1 MSKETLLQLV
11 ERLRKAGQRY
21 HDYTYINMVAGVKLC
36 PAAPGGE
43 AGAPCMCGANEH
55 NKKCDAAAKA
65 LVAEIEDRKNCLS
78 AEEKLAAVLKAVDPV
93 MEKFYSDAEGEKER
107 TTLQDA
113 IQHLGDVIE
122 GIGDPE

>member
-11 ERLRKAGQRY
+11 ERLREAGQRY

-55 NKKCDAAAKA
+55 NKKCDAAAKS
-65 LVAEIEDRKNCLS
+65 LVAKIERVEAKSKARRDWVVAAMETVEACPEENC
-78 AEEKLAAVLKAVDPV
+78 EHCAAIMPLYN
-93 MEKFYSDAEGEKER
+93 ENSDTILE
-107 TTLQDA
+107 D
-113 IQHLGDVIE
+113 
-122 GIGDPE
+122 